1 MALDLRA
8 ALRIQASVD
17 GTASIKGLEQ
27 SLVSA
32 DKKASGLQG
41 TFGKLSGA
49 LSALVPA
56 AGIAGITVLAKKSI
70 DAADNLNDLSQ
81 RTGVAV
87 ETLSRFGAAAD
98 DSGSSVDEVA
108 KSMGRLA
115 RSVVDPAS
123 KANEALK
130 SIGIN
135 STDASGKVRSMD
147 EIMLDLADRFAK
159 MPDGAQKTALA
170 MELFGRSGA
179 NLIPMLNQGR
189 DAISKYAATITT
201 EGAQAADKFND
212 SLNEIA
218 RALAGPFNKSVTALL
233 PLITQMAQG
242 ITAGIQAFTSLPAPI
257 QAIAGAV
264 AGLTAGFVILAPAI
278 SAMIS
283 LIGLAG
289 PALAAIGAAI
299 SGVAALLAGWAP
311 VIVAVFTGPVGWTAL
326 LVAAGVAVYA
336 FRDQIGAAFQ
346 AIGRVFVDAAKAFY
360 DVFINPVV
368 KAGLFLYN
376 NLVAAFSKLAGA
388 LRAPFVSVATMIRGV
403 LNGVLSGV
411 FGAVNNAIY
420 NINRLVQAANFISS
434 RVRGPQLPQLPTL
447 SVPQFAAGGVV
458 SAPTMALVG
467 EGGQREYIIP
477 ESKMARASVNYLSG
491 ARGAS
496 VIPAFANG
504 GVVGNGST
512 TVQITTGPVLQQQG
526 QRYVTIEDLEQSLQT
541 LATSLLGN
549 SRSAGGRRFQGVG

>member
-49 LSALVPA
+49 LGALVPA

-135 STDASGKVRSMD
+135 SIDASGKVRSMD

-170 MELFGRSGA
+170 MELFGKSGA

-289 PALAAIGAAI
+289 PALGAIGAAI

-360 DVFINPVV
+360 DVFINPVI

-376 NLVAAFSKLAGA
+376 NLVTAFSRLAGA

-447 SVPQFAAGGVV
+447 SVPQFATGGVV

-477 ESKMARASVNYLSG
+477 ESKMARASANYLSG